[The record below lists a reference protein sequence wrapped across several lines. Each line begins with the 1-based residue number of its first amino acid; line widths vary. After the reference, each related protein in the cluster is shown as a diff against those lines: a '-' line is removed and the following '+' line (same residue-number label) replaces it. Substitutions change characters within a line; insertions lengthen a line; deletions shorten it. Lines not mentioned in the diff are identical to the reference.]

1 MTGVSPHDGTTNDR
15 TLPLD
20 EPDRF
25 RPFLADSDARE
36 GVLAQQAIF
45 ITGGGSGIGRAV
57 ARHFAGQ
64 GWFVGIADVNAQ
76 GIDETAALLPDGASS
91 RHVMD
96 VRDRDQWAAALNA
109 FSAQSGGRL
118 DVLFNNAGIGSGG
131 QFADI
136 PPEEAD
142 RLIAINF
149 GGVVNGIYC
158 ALPLLRATPGSA
170 ILNTGSASGFYGV
183 GGLAVY
189 SATKFAVRGLTEG
202 LEIEFA
208 KYGIKVRSLMP
219 GFIDTPLLDQVS
231 ADSNEPARTRLS
243 ASGFEISPVEDVAR
257 AAWEAV
263 HGTRIHV
270 PVGKMARRLAR
281 LARWFPGLVARQSKK
296 IDGLGVATP

>member
-1 MTGVSPHDGTTNDR
+1 M
-15 TLPLD
+15 
-20 EPDRF
+20 
-25 RPFLADSDARE
+25 ARK
-36 GVLAQQAIF
+36 AIF

-76 GIDETAALLPDGASS
+76 GIDETAALLPEGASS

-96 VRDRDQWAAALNA
+96 VRDRDQWKAALDA
-109 FSAQSGGRL
+109 FAAVSGGRL

-131 QFADI
+131 QYLDMA
-136 PPEEAD
+136 PAEAD

-149 GGVVNGIYC
+149 GGVVNGVY
-158 ALPLLRATPGSA
+158 AAMPLLRATPGSA

-183 GGLAVY
+183 AGLAVY
-189 SATKFAVRGLTEG
+189 SATKFAVRGLTEA

-231 ADSNEPARTRLS
+231 ADSNEPARERLS
-243 ASGFEISPVEDVAR
+243 ESGFEIAPVERVAE
-257 AAWEAV
+257 AAWQAV
-263 HGTRIHV
+263 HGDRVHT
-270 PVGKMARRLAR
+270 PVGKMAKRLSM
-281 LARWFPGLVARQSKK
+281 LARWFPGLIIRQSKK
-296 IDGLGVATP
+296 IDRLGTASGH

>member
-1 MTGVSPHDGTTNDR
+1 M
-15 TLPLD
+15 
-20 EPDRF
+20 
-25 RPFLADSDARE
+25 ARK
-36 GVLAQQAIF
+36 AIF

-96 VRDRDQWAAALNA
+96 VRDRDQWAAALDA
-109 FSAQSGGRL
+109 FAARSGGRL

-131 QFADI
+131 QFVDMA
-136 PPEEAD
+136 AD

-231 ADSNEPARTRLS
+231 ADSNEPARNRLS

-263 HGTRIHV
+263 HGTRVHV

-281 LARWFPGLVARQSKK
+281 LARWFPGLIARQSKK
-296 IDGLGVATP
+296 VDGLGTAAH

>member
-1 MTGVSPHDGTTNDR
+1 MV
-15 TLPLD
+15 
-20 EPDRF
+20 
-25 RPFLADSDARE
+25 
-36 GVLAQQAIF
+36 QQAIF

-96 VRDRDQWAAALNA
+96 VRDRDQWAAALDA
-109 FSAQSGGRL
+109 FAAQSGGRL

-131 QFADI
+131 QFADM
-136 PPEEAD
+136 PPEEVD

-149 GGVVNGIYC
+149 CGVVNGIYC

-231 ADSNEPARTRLS
+231 ADSNEPARNRLS

-257 AAWEAV
+257 AAWDAV
-263 HGTRIHV
+263 HGTRVHV

-281 LARWFPGLVARQSKK
+281 LARWFPGLIARQSKK
-296 IDGLGVATP
+296 IDGLGAATP

>member
-1 MTGVSPHDGTTNDR
+1 M
-15 TLPLD
+15 
-20 EPDRF
+20 
-25 RPFLADSDARE
+25 ARK
-36 GVLAQQAIF
+36 AIF

-76 GIDETAALLPDGASS
+76 GIDETAALLPEGGTS
-91 RHVMD
+91 RHIMD
-96 VRDRDQWAAALNA
+96 VRDRDQWKAALSDFGRA
-109 FSAQSGGRL
+109 SGGRL

-131 QFADI
+131 QFIDMA
-136 PPEEAD
+136 PEEAD

-149 GGVVNGIYC
+149 GGVVNGIYM
-158 ALPLLRATPGSA
+158 ALPLLKATPGSA

-208 KYGIKVRSLMP
+208 KHGIKVRSLMP

-231 ADSNEPARTRLS
+231 ADSNEPARARLS

-257 AAWEAV
+257 AAWDAV
-263 HGTRIHV
+263 HGDRVHV

-281 LARWFPGLVARQSKK
+281 LARWFPGLIARQSKK
-296 IDGLGVATP
+296 VDGLGTAAH